1 MSIPANFKPT
11 RLLYYDDSYMKEF
24 EAQVIGIV
32 ENKGRKGVVL
42 DQTAFYPG
50 GGGQPPDR
58 GFLFTSKGEVRI
70 INAQMINKG
79 VVIHFFEEGAFLR
92 LSLGETVKG
101 LIDWEYRYAIMR
113 NYTSAHLM
121 AEAVRQAIG
130 EPVEIVGSGLEADK
144 ARLDFAY
151 HGSIRPF
158 FPKIEEISNKI
169 VRENRPV
176 TIKLMGREEAERYVK
191 RFHESLKTLPSH
203 VSRVRIVEIEGWH
216 ACACGGLH
224 VKRTG
229 EISLVKLLSRA
240 SKGRGVERIEFVSS

>member
-1 MSIPANFKPT
+1 MSVPANFKPT

-32 ENKGRKGVVL
+32 ENKGGKGVVL

-58 GFLFTSKGEVRI
+58 GFLSTSKDEVRI
-70 INAQMINKG
+70 IKAQMIKKG
-79 VVIHFFEEGAFLR
+79 VVIHFFEEGAPR

-101 LIDWEYRYAIMR
+101 LIDWKYRYAIMR
-113 NYTSAHLM
+113 NHTTAHLM

-158 FPKIEEISNKI
+158 FPEIEEIANKI
-169 VRENRPV
+169 VRENRSV
-176 TIKLMGREEAERYVK
+176 TIKIMGREEAERYVK
-191 RFHESLKTLPSH
+191 RFYESLKTLPSH
-203 VSRVRIVEIEGWH
+203 VARVRIVEIEGWH

-240 SKGRGVERIEFVSS
+240 SKGRGVERIEFASS